1 MTAGEHRRASV
12 QRLGAA
18 GIFRL
23 PPHPCFDHL
32 AREQELAGDAAD
44 RDGVLG
50 DQLVHLALLDPEQRG
65 DLLGGQ
71 ELGHGAT

>member
-1 MTAGEHRRASV
+1 
-12 QRLGAA
+12 
-18 GIFRL
+18 
-23 PPHPCFDHL
+23 
-32 AREQELAGDAAD
+32 
-44 RDGVLG
+44 VLG